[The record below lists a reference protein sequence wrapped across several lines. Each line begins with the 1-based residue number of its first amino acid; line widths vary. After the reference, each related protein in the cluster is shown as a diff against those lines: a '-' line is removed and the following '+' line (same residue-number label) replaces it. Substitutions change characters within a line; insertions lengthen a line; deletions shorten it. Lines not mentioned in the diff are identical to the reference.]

1 MKTGFI
7 LAIFLSVSSLYSISG
22 EWEKSKNRGKTVFEN
37 YCIACHQANG
47 EGIQGAFPPLAKSD
61 YLMADPARSVR
72 GIKFGLSGV
81 IVVNGVKYNNY
92 MAEMGLSDQEIA
104 DVMNYI
110 LNSWGNKSKK
120 MITPEFVKGIQE

>member
-1 MKTGFI
+1 MKAGII
-7 LAIFLSVSSLYSISG
+7 LVISFFVSGLFSASG
-22 EWEKSKNRGKTVFEN
+22 EWDKSKQRGKTVFEN

-61 YLMADPARSVR
+61 YLMADPKRAAR
-72 GIKFGLSGV
+72 GIKYGLSGE

-120 MITPEFVKGIQE
+120 MITPELVKSIKE

>member
-1 MKTGFI
+1 MK
-7 LAIFLSVSSLYSISG
+7 LSLSFVVFAAVFGLGMAGG
-22 EWEKSKNRGKTVFEN
+22 EWEKSKSRGKVVFES
-37 YCIACHQANG
+37 YCVACHLGSGQ
-47 EGIQGAFPPLAKSD
+47 GIVGAFPPLAKSD
-61 YLMADPARSVR
+61 YLMADTERAVR
-72 GIKFGLSGV
+72 GIKYGLSGE

-120 MITPEFVKGIQE
+120 MITAEFVKAVKE